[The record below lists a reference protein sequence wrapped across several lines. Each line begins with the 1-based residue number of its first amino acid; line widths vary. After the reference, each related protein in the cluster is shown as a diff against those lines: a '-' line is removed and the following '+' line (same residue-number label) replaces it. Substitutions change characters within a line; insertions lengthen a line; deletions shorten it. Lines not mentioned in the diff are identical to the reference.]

1 MVFNFKIGFTQW
13 TSRHVGKNLPKQIWG
28 RKDRGLAA
36 DVRVLI
42 KFFWTTVLYLHIS
55 SVIIQSTPLF
65 SGSPSPISNDNWVY
79 MLPNCKGI

>member
-28 RKDRGLAA
+28 RKDRGLAS

-42 KFFWTTVLYLHIS
+42 KFFWMIVLCTAL
-55 SVIIQSTPLF
+55 LF
-65 SGSPSPISNDNWVY
+65 NQVPICRNAPDR
-79 MLPNCKGI
+79 